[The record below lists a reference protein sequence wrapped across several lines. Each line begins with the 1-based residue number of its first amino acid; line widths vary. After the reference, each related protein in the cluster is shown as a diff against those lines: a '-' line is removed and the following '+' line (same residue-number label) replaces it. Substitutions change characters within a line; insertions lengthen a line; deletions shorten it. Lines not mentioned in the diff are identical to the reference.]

1 MMVYET
7 SESKTAGAELHLAAL
22 PFPSYQG
29 TQAAI
34 RSMLEARVR
43 QGRDAELFTY
53 GVQGYKFKPSF
64 ALHRT
69 RAVQGVSLRSGPSL
83 AKVALDVCM
92 GWELRALVRQNQPRM
107 LIAHHVEAM
116 TLACTV
122 PTLPRVFFAH
132 TDLGAEL
139 PSYAPRAAS
148 IPLGIAGRRLD
159 RLLCRRAS
167 ALAAISPA
175 LCERLEALSGC
186 SATYVPTPWP
196 LPEPIRNAERAQARL
211 SLGLSADSLVAL
223 YAGNL
228 DAYQDAEGMLEA
240 LQLSAAGTAR
250 RVTLLL
256 ATNSESSRFLALARR
271 LGVAFRVC
279 QLGDEPVRRML
290 HAAADFAIVPRAV
303 PGGLPIKLLD
313 ALARGL
319 PCAIMPHAAAGLSL
333 SDAVVCASE
342 QTTSALS
349 TAIARLIRYAG
360 LRRALSER
368 ARQYVRSEH
377 NDRRFGRALDRV
389 LAEAQEIHRG
399 FRRRA
404 VTRPISLAHR

>member
-1 MMVYET
+1 MMGYDT
-7 SESKTAGAELHLAAL
+7 AESKTAGTELHLAAL

-34 RSMLEARVR
+34 RSMLESRNR
-43 QGRDAELFTY
+43 QGRNAELFTY
-53 GVQGYKFKPSF
+53 GLQGYAFTPGF

-69 RAVQGVSLRSGPSL
+69 RQLRGITLRSGPTLSKL
-83 AKVALDVCM
+83 ALDVCM
-92 GWELRALVRQNQPRM
+92 GWDLHALIRRDRPRM

-139 PSYAPRAAS
+139 PSYAPRAVRF
-148 IPLGIAGRRLD
+148 PLGAAGRRLD
-159 RLLCRRAS
+159 RVLCRRAS

-186 SATYVPTPWP
+186 SATYVPTPWH

-228 DAYQDAEGMLEA
+228 DAYQDAESMLEA

-256 ATNSESSRFLALARR
+256 ATNSDSSRFLNLARR
-271 LGVAFRVC
+271 LGVTFRTC

-319 PCAIMPHAAAGLSL
+319 PCAIMPHAAAGLAL
-333 SDAVVCASE
+333 SDAVVCATE
-342 QTTSALS
+342 QSTSALS
-349 TAIARLIRYAG
+349 TAIARLIRYTG

-368 ARQYVRSEH
+368 ARQYVRTEH
-377 NDRRFGRALDRV
+377 NERRFGRALDRV
-389 LAEAQEIHRG
+389 LSEAQEMHRG
-399 FRRRA
+399 FRRRTVA
-404 VTRPISLAHR
+404 RPISLAHR